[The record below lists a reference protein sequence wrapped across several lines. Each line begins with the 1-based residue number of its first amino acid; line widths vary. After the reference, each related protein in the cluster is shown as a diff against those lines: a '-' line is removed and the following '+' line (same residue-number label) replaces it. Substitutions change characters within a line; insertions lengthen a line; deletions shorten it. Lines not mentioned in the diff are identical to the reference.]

1 MPSTRTGLFDEYVAE
16 IRDRA
21 AAMNGQTVA
30 VSLVG
35 GQTLTGTLAYASV
48 AAVYP
53 VGMTDWPTVLTVTV
67 STKAHTV
74 RLDHVSSIGQ
84 G

>member
-1 MPSTRTGLFDEYVAE
+1 MTDYTQAIKNQAVA
-16 IRDRA
+16 
-21 AAMNGQTVA
+21 MSGQNV
-30 VSLVG
+30 VVNLVG
-35 GQTLTGTLAYASV
+35 GQSLTGTLSYATTEAHYSV
-48 AAVYP
+48 NYP
-53 VGMTDWPTVLTVTV
+53 DVLTVTV

>member
-1 MPSTRTGLFDEYVAE
+1 MGDYTQAIKTQAV
-16 IRDRA
+16 
-21 AAMNGQTVA
+21 AMNGQTV
-30 VSLVG
+30 VVNLIG
-35 GQTLTGTLAYASV
+35 GQSLTGTLAYTTTPRYYS
-48 AAVYP
+48 
-53 VGMTDWPTVLTVTV
+53 TDFPDVLTVTV